1 MVTTPNERLIRSTPG
16 SPTALLMS
24 GGVHQQ
30 QKFIDGQPGSFEV
43 IGSAENLVGR
53 VSGMFLFKDDIFL
66 APLSLGSRGAR
77 TRQILRY

>member
-24 GGVHQQ
+24 GGVQQ
-30 QKFIDGQPGSFEV
+30 QQQQQSMDGQPGSFEV

-53 VSGMFLFKDDIFL
+53 VSKEEKKLF
-66 APLSLGSRGAR
+66 GRC
-77 TRQILRY
+77 